1 LWRVDPPCQETMTTP
16 ITLAYLGPAGTF
28 TEEAAR
34 QYRPD
39 ATLVPCPTI
48 PAIARAVLD
57 GSAEQGVFPI
67 ENSLQGAVTDT
78 LDLLIHGDGL
88 RITQEI
94 AIPISHCLV
103 MKPGTDLGAITRVY
117 SHPQALGQCREYLER
132 KFPNAKVAASLST
145 AAAVQQALDSPT
157 PAAAISNRRAAELTG
172 AEVVEE
178 GVQDNPNNVTRFV
191 VLAKAD
197 HAPTGRDKTSICFS
211 FAADK
216 PGQLYWAM
224 GEFAQRNV
232 NLSKVESRPTRMGLG
247 QYYFLVDLEGHRED
261 PVVKEALENLGKAT
275 SLLKVLGSYPRYTLP
290 L

>member
-1 LWRVDPPCQETMTTP
+1 MITP
-16 ITLAYLGPAGTF
+16 IKLAYLGPAGTF

-39 ATLVPCPTI
+39 AALLPCPAI
-48 PAIARAVLD
+48 PAIAKAVLD
-57 GSAEQGVFPI
+57 GNADQGVFPI

-88 RITQEI
+88 SITQEI
-94 AIPISHCLV
+94 AIPIVHCLV
-103 MKPGTDLGAITRVY
+103 VKPGTDLKAITTVY
-117 SHPQALGQCREYLER
+117 SHPQALAQCREYLER
-132 KFPNAKVAASLST
+132 KFPKADVAASLST
-145 AAAVQQALDSPT
+145 AAAVEEVLHSPT

-172 AEVVEE
+172 AEVAEE
-178 GVQDNPNNVTRFV
+178 GVQDNANNVTRFV
-191 VLAKAD
+191 VLAKED

-211 FAADK
+211 FAEDK

-224 GEFAQRNV
+224 GEFARRNV
-232 NLSKVESRPTRMGLG
+232 NLSKIESRPTRMGLG

-261 PVVKEALENLGKAT
+261 EVVREALTNLEEAT
-275 SLLKVLGSYPRYTLP
+275 SLLKVFGSYPRYRLS

>member
-1 LWRVDPPCQETMTTP
+1 MTTP

-34 QYRPD
+34 QYRSD
-39 ATLVPCPTI
+39 ATLVSCSTI
-48 PAIARAVLD
+48 PAIAKAVLG

-103 MKPGTDLGAITRVY
+103 MKPGTDLRSIATVY
-117 SHPQALGQCREYLER
+117 SHPQALAQCREYLER
-132 KFPNAKVAASLST
+132 KFPKAAVAASLST
-145 AAAVQQALDSPT
+145 AAAVDQALSSPT

-178 GVQDNPNNVTRFV
+178 GVQDNLNNVTRFV
-191 VLAKAD
+191 VLAGED

-224 GEFAQRNV
+224 GEFAERNV
-232 NLSKVESRPTRMGLG
+232 NLSKIESRPTRMGLG
-247 QYYFLVDLEGHRED
+247 QYYFLVDMEGHRED
-261 PVVKEALENLGKAT
+261 AKIKDALTNLGKAA
-275 SLLKVLGSYPRYTLP
+275 SLLKVFGSYPRYTLP
-290 L
+290 S